1 MSLYKFGCL
10 KLIWGFKRH
19 KFTTDKR
26 SILNGEAHVY
36 SWNSFLSFLNLFEA
50 KQNLFDAY
58 KKVSAVF
65 VIILFQCRKN
75 CLTENLRDSQVLAI
89 VTSKLLLK
97 TSKFLLVLSFFS
109 HNKNKEFAMP
119 MLWCAL
125 RFAIICFLIKRIKEN
140 CREVLFLVKLKDSW
154 QPITLLER
162 RSSTFVL

>member
-1 MSLYKFGCL
+1 MSLYKFGYL

-75 CLTENLRDSQVLAI
+75 YLTETLRESQVLAI

-97 TSKFLLVLSFFS
+97 TSKRVFLVFFS
-109 HNKNKEFAMP
+109 HNENKEFAVT
-119 MLWCAL
+119 MLCDV
-125 RFAIICFLIKRIKEN
+125 ICGLGSFVFL
-140 CREVLFLVKLKDSW
+140 
-154 QPITLLER
+154 
-162 RSSTFVL
+162 